1 MKGLSIIKKVIINI
15 IILYFFITIPVFF
28 ISGIIYNEYF
38 KENIHY
44 RNKKMMD
51 MALEL
56 EPLFDNKYS
65 IIKINRGRALM
76 SRFLFA
82 QTTSDYNK
90 DCLLNALTK
99 RGYILK
105 SINKDDINFSKNN
118 FSISIIYNID
128 NRTIN
133 VYVEYADYITT
144 NNI

>member
-1 MKGLSIIKKVIINI
+1 MKVLSIIKKVIINI

-28 ISGIIYNEYF
+28 ISGFIYNEYF

-44 RNKKMMD
+44 RNQKMMD

-90 DCLLNALTK
+90 DSLLNALTK

-133 VYVEYADYITT
+133 VYVEYDDYINI